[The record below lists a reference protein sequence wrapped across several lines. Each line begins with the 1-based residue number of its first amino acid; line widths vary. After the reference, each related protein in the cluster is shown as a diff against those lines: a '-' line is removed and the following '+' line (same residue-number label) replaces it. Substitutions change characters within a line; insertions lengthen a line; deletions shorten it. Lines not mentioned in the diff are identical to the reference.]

1 VTVIIYSCL
10 VRPIAVLFFPLIFLF
25 IEESLSADSITIA
38 TGETITATFG
48 LSNYE
53 FECGLAPSCPSLPE
67 YVRPGLYVALP
78 SNPADQ
84 YSVQAYF
91 ESTTDGQ
98 IFPIGTIPLEIALSG
113 STPVFGIFAYG
124 GGIGGSAFP
133 NDATFWGTN
142 PSADTFELVFQN
154 TGDPFTLLYDPS
166 LGTTGFLTPEDDIS
180 TGVYS
185 IVDGNIVGSSQ
196 NPASV
201 TFAPEPRGLGAI
213 VGLLLAG
220 LVFAKKQ
227 SLNS

>member
-1 VTVIIYSCL
+1 M
-10 VRPIAVLFFPLIFLF
+10 RPIGILFFALIYFLF
-25 IEESLSADSITIA
+25 IEEPLNADSITIA

-53 FECGLAPSCPSLPE
+53 SECGLAPSCPSLPE
-67 YVRPGLYVALP
+67 YVRPGLYVDLP

-91 ESTTDGQ
+91 ESTTDGE

-113 STPVFGIFAYG
+113 YTPVFGIFAYG
-124 GGIGGSAFP
+124 GGIGGAAFP
-133 NDATFWGTN
+133 NDATFWGANSST
-142 PSADTFELVFQN
+142 DTFELVFQN
-154 TGDPFTLLYDPS
+154 TGDPFTLLYDPD
-166 LGTTGFLTPEDDIS
+166 LGTGFLTPEDDIG

-196 NPASV
+196 NAVSV
-201 TFAPEPRGLGAI
+201 TFAPEPRGLGGI
-213 VGLLLAG
+213 VGSLVAG
-220 LVFAKKQ
+220 LLFAKRK